1 MDNGSTSVGLTKGGP
16 GDLILNGA
24 NTFTGPITVSAGTL
38 QLGDG
43 LARPRHRAQRQHR
56 QQRRLVVN
64 LNGNQSYAGTISG
77 LGSVTK
83 GGTGTLTLTA
93 AQSYGGPTVITQ
105 GTVKLQGGSNIPTA
119 GLLGEWLMNGN
130 AKDSS
135 GNGYNG
141 TPVNNPTFS
150 PNGGQGGAPCLQLSG
165 NGDFVYVN
173 DGTPTQSVFD
183 GGSVMSVSAWVKG
196 WPGTWEAWV
205 SKDGEPAG
213 WQMRRYG
220 SDNQLCFTMRGVSTN
235 DYEGNSTAVSDGNWH
250 MVTMTYDAN
259 GGANNESIYIDGV
272 LDAQTTATGTV
283 SAADDFLGFGAKD
296 TSNNGTPNWNSFF
309 ACSMDD
315 ILFYRAALGAAQV
328 QQIYSASANGG
339 LAAAPSSLL
348 PTTTPLTIASGATLD
363 LAGGNQQVASLSD
376 YTHGSGGSIIN
387 SNTAAASVLTI
398 SLTGA
403 TSTFSG
409 SIGGGALGAVDLVKS
424 GSGTQVVAGSILG
437 SGSVLV
443 DAGTLILS
451 GTDSYTGGTTA
462 AGGTL
467 LITTASAL
475 PADQSLVIG
484 GGGTFI
490 FDPTA
495 TASAVSGLSSAAVAS
510 SGRDGIAA
518 VPEPGTLA
526 LLAAAALLGCGVCW
540 RRKRG

>member
-1 MDNGSTSVGLTKGGP
+1 MTKGGP

-43 LARPRHRAQRQHR
+43 LPGHDTVLSGNIANNGA
-56 QQRRLVVN
+56 LVVN

-272 LDAQTTATGTV
+272 LTRRPRRLGRSRPPTTSWASAPRIPPTTALRIGIPSSPAAWTTSCSTARP
-283 SAADDFLGFGAKD
+283 SA
-296 TSNNGTPNWNSFF
+296 PRR
-309 ACSMDD
+309 CSRS
-315 ILFYRAALGAAQV
+315 IAPAPTAALR
-328 QQIYSASANGG
+328 
-339 LAAAPSSLL
+339 P
-348 PTTTPLTIASGATLD
+348 PP
-363 LAGGNQQVASLSD
+363 VA
-376 YTHGSGGSIIN
+376 
-387 SNTAAASVLTI
+387 
-398 SLTGA
+398 
-403 TSTFSG
+403 FC
-409 SIGGGALGAVDLVKS
+409 
-424 GSGTQVVAGSILG
+424 
-437 SGSVLV
+437 
-443 DAGTLILS
+443 
-451 GTDSYTGGTTA
+451 
-462 AGGTL
+462 
-467 LITTASAL
+467 
-475 PADQSLVIG
+475 P
-484 GGGTFI
+484 
-490 FDPTA
+490 PPP
-495 TASAVSGLSSAAVAS
+495 
-510 SGRDGIAA
+510 R
-518 VPEPGTLA
+518 
-526 LLAAAALLGCGVCW
+526 
-540 RRKRG
+540 